1 MSGSGKTTLLN
12 LIGGLDYPDSG
23 TVIIDG
29 ENLHGMT
36 EDQMTIFRRRKIG
49 FILQQYNLI
58 SVYNVY
64 QNIVLPIRLD
74 GEKPMSF
81 SSRVLLKNW
90 VCRICKSASQVSY
103 PEASSKEW
111 QLPGQPSPGRPL
123 FWQMS
128 QQGIW
133 IPGPPPRSWS
143 YLRI

>member
-74 GEKPMSF
+74 GDEYSGVAEPPI
-81 SSRVLLKNW
+81 LLIESH
-90 VCRICKSASQVSY
+90 VFR
-103 PEASSKEW
+103 
-111 QLPGQPSPGRPL
+111 
-123 FWQMS
+123 
-128 QQGIW
+128 
-133 IPGPPPRSWS
+133 
-143 YLRI
+143 